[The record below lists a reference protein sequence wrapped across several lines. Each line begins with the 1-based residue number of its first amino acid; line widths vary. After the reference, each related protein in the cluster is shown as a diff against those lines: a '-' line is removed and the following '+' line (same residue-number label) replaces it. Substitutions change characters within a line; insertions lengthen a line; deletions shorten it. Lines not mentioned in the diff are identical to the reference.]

1 MTAVNKKPS
10 ALIRR
15 LKKWKRAIADWAAY
29 RLILILLRTYV
40 ENAQQ
45 PEAFVVSPAGKV
57 DSRLKIL
64 LLTPR
69 HNGYSAANETGRC
82 LDRQSK
88 PTGQSRT

>member
-1 MTAVNKKPS
+1 MTKQQKPP
-10 ALIRR
+10 AQGGR

-29 RLILILLRTYV
+29 RLILILHRTYV
-40 ENAQQ
+40 ADAQQ

-69 HNGYSAANETGRC
+69 HNGHSAANETGRC
-82 LDRQSK
+82 LDRQPK